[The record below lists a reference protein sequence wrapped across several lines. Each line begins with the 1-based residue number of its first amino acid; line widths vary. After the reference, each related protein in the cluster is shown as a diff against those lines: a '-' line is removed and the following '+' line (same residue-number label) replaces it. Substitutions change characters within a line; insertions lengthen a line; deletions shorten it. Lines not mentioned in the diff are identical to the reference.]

1 MAEDLE
7 LEGGRGG
14 GSGGGTDSDDRNEC
28 ANGVYAIRANQV
40 QLLCRPPLPPGIP
53 SPSVITILAA
63 GLGTDGKVDVR
74 GSQGVRVTAGPP
86 LLPPTATD
94 STNGVE
100 IMVGEAQNVTIKR
113 GLIDGVDQK
122 IEMAPGSITVD
133 GGAGSVT
140 IQSLTKITLSV
151 CGGLSSITLGPDG
164 VTITGLPLVKIN

>member
-1 MAEDLE
+1 MDRDRNDL
-7 LEGGRGG
+7 GA
-14 GSGGGTDSDDRNEC
+14 GSGGGPDTSDHSHDFDGTYSI
-28 ANGVYAIRANQV
+28 AANQV
-40 QLLCRPPLPPGIP
+40 SLLARPPLPAATPGE
-53 SPSVITILAA
+53 SVITILAA
-63 GLGTDGKVDVR
+63 GLGVDGRVDVR

-86 LLPPTATD
+86 PLPPTTSA
-94 STNGVE
+94 SINGVE

-151 CGGLSSITLGPDG
+151 CGGLSSITLGPEG